1 MDLIKN
7 KFDFCLTNARQR
19 EREKGK
25 RDKVFRPRPFIE
37 PQKGEVQGF

>member
-25 RDKVFRPRPFIE
+25 REIDNHERVG
-37 PQKGEVQGF
+37 QGERRWC